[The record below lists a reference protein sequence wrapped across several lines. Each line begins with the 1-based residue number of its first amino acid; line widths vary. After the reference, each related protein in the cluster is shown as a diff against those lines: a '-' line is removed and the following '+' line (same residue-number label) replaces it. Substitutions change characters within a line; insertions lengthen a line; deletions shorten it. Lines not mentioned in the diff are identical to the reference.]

1 MKEIICLIMFEI
13 YALGICAWLYKD
25 RKTLNRPATEKDK
38 IIAAIL
44 LVAGYI
50 LANAFVFILG

>member
-1 MKEIICLIMFEI
+1 MKEILCVILFAI
-13 YALGICAWLYKD
+13 YALSIVAWVYKD

-44 LVAGYI
+44 LAAGFLI
-50 LANAFVFILG
+50 ANGFVFILG